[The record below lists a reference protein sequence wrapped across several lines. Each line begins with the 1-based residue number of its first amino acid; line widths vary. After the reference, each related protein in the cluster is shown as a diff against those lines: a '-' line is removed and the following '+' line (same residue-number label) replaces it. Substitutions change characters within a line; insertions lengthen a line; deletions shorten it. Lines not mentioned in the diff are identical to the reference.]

1 MPKQSEQF
9 GRISSLIGV
18 SVVTGIVLVGI
29 ALPSVALFG
38 VMTNTTLT
46 GFQSIPS
53 TLTQPP
59 LPEQTVL
66 LASDGSRLATLYYQ
80 DRVEVSIN
88 QIAPVMQDA
97 IVAIEDSRFYKHSG
111 FDFRGTMRALVSTLT
126 GSQVQ
131 GGSTITQQY
140 VKNVLVA
147 SAKDDAEAAAAT
159 ARSTTRK
166 IRELRYALGIERVK
180 TKAEILEGYLN
191 IAYFGSGAYGVE
203 SAARRYFS
211 KSASDLTL
219 TEAALLL
226 SLIHI

>member
-80 DRVEVSIN
+80 DRVEVSLKI
-88 QIAPVMQDA
+88 
-97 IVAIEDSRFYKHSG
+97 G
-111 FDFRGTMRALVSTLT
+111 RAHV
-126 GSQVQ
+126 
-131 GGSTITQQY
+131 
-140 VKNVLVA
+140 
-147 SAKDDAEAAAAT
+147 
-159 ARSTTRK
+159 
-166 IRELRYALGIERVK
+166 
-180 TKAEILEGYLN
+180 
-191 IAYFGSGAYGVE
+191 
-203 SAARRYFS
+203 
-211 KSASDLTL
+211 
-219 TEAALLL
+219 
-226 SLIHI
+226 